1 MFALGHAR
9 STDSQMLFN
18 FADRIDGLTL
28 AATTTTTTTNTGKQ
42 HKEMMSNN
50 GGE

>member
-28 AATTTTTTTNTGKQ
+28 AATTTTTTTTGKQ
-42 HKEMMSNN
+42 HKEMMSNK